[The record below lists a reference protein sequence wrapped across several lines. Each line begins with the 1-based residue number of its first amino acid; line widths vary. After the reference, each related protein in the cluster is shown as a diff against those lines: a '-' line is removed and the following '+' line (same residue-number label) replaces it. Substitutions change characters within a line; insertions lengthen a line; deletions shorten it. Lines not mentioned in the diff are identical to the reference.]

1 MTLREH
7 TTTAAGTLTSTA
19 MPLFVV
25 PPLAGA
31 LSDRIGGRRIIAFG
45 LTLDGAGRTETRR
58 ETP

>member
-7 TTTAAGTLTSTA
+7 TTTAAGTLAWTA
-19 MPLFVV
+19 MPLFVA
-25 PPLAGA
+25 PLAGA
-31 LSDRIGGRRIIAFG
+31 VSDRIGGRPIIVLG

>member
-7 TTTAAGTLTSTA
+7 TTTAAGTLAWTA
-19 MPLFVV
+19 MPLFVA
-25 PPLAGA
+25 PLAGA
-31 LSDRIGGRRIIAFG
+31 LSDRIGGRPIIAFG

>member
-7 TTTAAGTLTSTA
+7 TRTAAGTLAWTA
-19 MPLFVV
+19 MPLFVA
-25 PPLAGA
+25 PLAGA
-31 LSDRIGGRRIIAFG
+31 VSDRIGGRPIIALG